1 MHEKTR
7 GLPTKGLLVK
17 QMMDANVDTLKPT
30 DPLRKAVELYY
41 SSRNNILPVV
51 DAKNRL
57 IGGLPRKRLLKVFL
71 DGTDLDTPVK
81 MYMVQNPVA
90 INANLEY
97 DEVSFVFRVGKSKVD
112 SVIVVN
118 DDGKVVGTIG
128 MSEYLRASLDVIL
141 ASSATLEATFLANHE
156 GIIIVDKD
164 ERIMRMNPAAEAMFD
179 IVQAQVQGEPISQV
193 LPEIVQGQER
203 VKPPT
208 KKRRAQQE
216 DKDDKFKYKRTV
228 KSLPVLINAV
238 PIMEK
243 GEKIGSSY
251 AFLDVSD
258 VERVARE
265 LAIVRTM
272 QSTIDGVINASSDGV
287 LVSNM
292 DGTVNFVNVKAC
304 ELLQAKSNDIIG
316 KSVQNILHSV
326 SPMKV
331 TSADRPIV
339 DTVTIN
345 GKKCFVSHLL
355 FRPEDKGV
363 SPGIVSTIFLGDSK
377 LTEEMALQWI
387 DMNRKIE
394 YYRAELEKRD
404 ESGSRFDQIITL
416 NHEFEKIKSD
426 AMRISR
432 SSSTVLLTGESGV
445 GKSMFARGIH
455 ETSPRAGQPFVVVN
469 CVSIPETLFESE
481 LFGYA
486 PGAFT
491 GALKSG
497 KPGYFE
503 RADKGTI
510 FMDEIGDI
518 PMAVQAKLLQVLQD
532 KEFERV
538 GGTKKQSVDVRII
551 AATNKDLRE
560 GIANRT
566 FREDLFYRLNVIEF
580 NLPPL
585 RERKEDILPLAE
597 AFIEKYNE
605 ILGAHVTGINR
616 EAEKVLLSYD
626 WRGNVRELENAV
638 QRAAALCKG
647 SVIEPC
653 DLFLSSP
660 DGAAGRPSAGGC
672 ENGGCENGDSVELGI
687 SAGLTMREM
696 EKRLIRRTLAST
708 GGNRTRAARSL
719 GISLRTLRNK
729 LNEFGLQDRSANSAQ
744 AAVSF

>member
-156 GIIIVDKD
+156 GIIIVDKED
-164 ERIMRMNPAAEAMFD
+164 RIMRMNPAAEAMFD

-208 KKRRAQQE
+208 KKRRAQQA

-404 ESGSRFDQIITL
+404 ESGGSRFDQIITL

-597 AFIEKYNE
+597 AFIVKYNE

-626 WRGNVRELENAV
+626 WRGNVRELENAIEHAV
-638 QRAAALCKG
+638 NFVWEGEIATENLPTQIVRRIWSTEDFSEEKVSGYKSARKDFEREMVLDALRKTSGNKSAAARL
-647 SVIEPC
+647 
-653 DLFLSSP
+653 LNLS
-660 DGAAGRPSAGGC
+660 
-672 ENGGCENGDSVELGI
+672 
-687 SAGLTMREM
+687 
-696 EKRLIRRTLAST
+696 
-708 GGNRTRAARSL
+708 
-719 GISLRTLRNK
+719 
-729 LNEFGLQDRSANSAQ
+729 RSAFYDRLTKYGIAE
-744 AAVSF
+744 